1 MQSKNETKIWIKKD
15 GFKAGIKLKVILK
28 KLIEKFQGCY
38 KLNCD
43 QRAFVIADILRSS
56 FSREW

>member
-1 MQSKNETKIWIKKD
+1 MKKD
-15 GFKAGIKLKVILK
+15 GFKARIKLKVRLK

-56 FSREW
+56 FSRE